1 LGNLSLVTQFNQWC
15 QNKTLIRLTTVEKGV
30 GHKIHVGNIIFVD
43 QQTHNILFYDL
54 DQKKNYNFSMNEIED
69 VQPYEAPKQK
79 DVKKENVKKE
89 DIKKEDIK
97 KEDIKK
103 EDIKKE
109 DMKQEKVQG
118 NEARKKLKI
127 DIREKM
133 TSLLHNLPDNEL
145 YAIIPLLQ
153 LLADKNKKEH

>member
-1 LGNLSLVTQFNQWC
+1 LSLVTQFNQWC

-97 KEDIKK
+97 KED
-103 EDIKKE
+103 
-109 DMKQEKVQG
+109 MKQEKVQG